1 MSERLQYELGENV
14 VIPRLG
20 DVFDLG
26 SSEFVSVNFAAP
38 QHAAQGEVLLTAL
51 LDQSERIYRL
61 LRELERGGIQDDTQ
75 MLKLEIMKE
84 DLRTLADKWQG
95 LLR

>member
-1 MSERLQYELGENV
+1 MNWGKML
-14 VIPRLG
+14 
-20 DVFDLG
+20 
-26 SSEFVSVNFAAP
+26 SSRGWATYLTWVPANLSASILPAP